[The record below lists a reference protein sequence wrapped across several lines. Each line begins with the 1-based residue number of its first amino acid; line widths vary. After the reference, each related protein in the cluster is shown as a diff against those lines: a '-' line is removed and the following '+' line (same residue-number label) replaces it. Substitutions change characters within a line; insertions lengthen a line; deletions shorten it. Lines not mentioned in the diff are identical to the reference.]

1 MTTNMARVLFAA
13 GVVVLAALAVA
24 IVMTVVSSPVAAR
37 RAELETQLET
47 ARIVDFAKPPR
58 IELPYDRFHEQIT
71 GKPALWSPIA
81 EPPKA
86 PAKPPEWDKLLQG
99 VRPTRQEIGTGN
111 SRKVKV
117 MLSPNDKQG
126 RWVRMGEAI
135 NGAIITDITATD
147 IEFTMEQNGIAYTH
161 RLGRS

>member
-1 MTTNMARVLFAA
+1 MTTNMARTLFAA
-13 GVVVLAALAVA
+13 GAVVLAALAVGIA
-24 IVMTVVSSPVAAR
+24 MTVVRSPVAAR
-37 RAELETQLET
+37 RADLETQLDT
-47 ARIVDFAKPPR
+47 ARIVDFARPPR

-86 PAKPPEWDKLLQG
+86 PVKPPEWDKLLQG
-99 VRPTRQEIGTGN
+99 VQPTRQEIGTGD

-117 MLSPNDKQG
+117 MLSPKDRQG

-135 NGAIITDITATD
+135 NGAIITDITPTH
-147 IEFTMEQNGIAYTH
+147 IEFTIKQDGIDYTH